1 VVTAIT
7 IPVCAANRLVNKLTS
22 ASLLC
27 HWLGDSLPLLFVR
40 WHGEGRQQASI
51 IFREAAAGTQHVSGT
66 PYGLRLYGRRTSVL
80 GAKSSK
86 ALKQYS
92 QRLWHD
98 VALDAEINH
107 VGRFQFI
114 PRLITTVPHVMA
126 SISTAMP
133 CVVLHCIAARNPL

>member
-1 VVTAIT
+1 LLSVVNLTCEWENGASHSTTTVVTAIT

-80 GAKSSK
+80 GAKSRK
-86 ALKQYS
+86 
-92 QRLWHD
+92 
-98 VALDAEINH
+98 
-107 VGRFQFI
+107 
-114 PRLITTVPHVMA
+114 P
-126 SISTAMP
+126 
-133 CVVLHCIAARNPL
+133 